1 MRYYYR
7 NGDIPILILS
17 LHGGKDKLKCFPR
30 KNHKNISNFVSGNDL
45 HTAKIAKNIFTIM
58 KKRNLKPYLLVNNIH
73 RKYIDLNRSL
83 KDGCQNNCIECK
95 SHYYNFH
102 NKLIKT
108 VTDIRNTFGKCLIF
122 DVHGNS
128 HSTNMVQLGY
138 HIKLNDLKNNNLNN
152 HSFQNLKNIKASK
165 LSEYFLKNK
174 SLAHYL
180 QPITKLHN
188 IKIFPYYNVLQ
199 NTKFDGIKSKYYAGT
214 KTVMMD
220 YKDICDV
227 ILLEL
232 SIEAR
237 TNDWISDRLS
247 EALSNYYNK
256 VYTKF

>member
-17 LHGGKDKLKCFPR
+17 LHGGKNKLKCSPR
-30 KNHKNISNFVSGNDL
+30 KKHKNISNFVSGNDL
-45 HTAKIAKNIFTIM
+45 YTAKIAKNIFTLM

-73 RKYIDLNRSL
+73 RKFIDLNRSINN
-83 KDGCQNNCIECK
+83 GCQNNCMECK
-95 SHYYNFH
+95 SHYYIFH
-102 NKLIKT
+102 NKLIETITK
-108 VTDIRNTFGKCLIF
+108 IKNIHGKCLIF

-128 HSTNMVQLGY
+128 HSKNMVQLGY
-138 HIKLNDLKNNNLNN
+138 HIKLNDLKNNNLTN
-152 HSFQNLKNIKASK
+152 HSFQSLRNVKSNK
-165 LSEYFLKNK
+165 LTRYFLKNK

-180 QPITKLHN
+180 QSITKLHD
-188 IKIFPYYNVLQ
+188 IKIFPHSDVLK

-214 KTVMMD
+214 KTIMMN

-237 TNDWISDRLS
+237 LNNWISEKLT
-247 EALSNYYNK
+247 EGLSNYYDK
-256 VYTKF
+256 VYTKI